1 MANKRDTSK
10 QKRARENRA
19 QRDALKARTEAAAT
33 APEQRR
39 TRASAGPVEAPKSKA
54 GRAAERSARTRPVRP
69 GDVPVDVESLE
80 GNFLTKRNQVPG
92 GRQVLYSFA
101 LTVIIAV
108 LLATQKYA
116 TPEELDR
123 NEKATPTHS
132 IFEAYGAR
140 AWVFLLVPIV
150 VVAVAVAYSLHP
162 KRRTVWIG
170 SAVALAIVALLTTM
184 TLHLLVIAFLIYG
197 ISRASKIEGPAPG
210 SRAAR
215 LAAERADAADDPVDD
230 DA

>member
-1 MANKRDTSK
+1 MLPPS
-10 QKRARENRA
+10 
-19 QRDALKARTEAAAT
+19 
-33 APEQRR
+33 
-39 TRASAGPVEAPKSKA
+39 
-54 GRAAERSARTRPVRP
+54 SARDLRERLHLTEVELNRW
-69 GDVPVDVESLE
+69 GDVSRKMRICFHDGVMSQFE
-80 GNFLTKRNQVPG
+80 GFEDL
-92 GRQVLYSFA
+92 
-101 LTVIIAV
+101 
-108 LLATQKYA
+108 
-116 TPEELDR
+116 EELDR